1 MASKYDISVVI
12 PVFNECDSLKPL
24 AERLLPVLKAIGTHE
39 VIFVNDGSS
48 DGSADVLDGLSR
60 AHAGLIKVIHLR
72 ANCGKSIAL
81 QYGFK
86 EAQGELVVMIDA
98 DLQDK
103 PEEIPTLVKYLKEN
117 DLDIVTGWKLSR
129 RDPISKR
136 LLSRL
141 FNYVVRR
148 FSGLDIH
155 DFNCGLKVMRRDCL
169 RDLRLYGSL
178 HRFIIVMLANQ
189 GFKVGEHKVQHSPR
203 KYGHSKYNARRI
215 YEGLLDFFTIF
226 FITRYVQSPLYFFGF
241 YGILCFL
248 AAFLCGGFFLTL
260 HFISIVKY
268 FPQGRLSEHP
278 LWMLSPIMF
287 LIGLI
292 FIFFGLMGELIYYLF
307 SSQQTSQNHIRNR
320 TGF

>member
-12 PVFNECDSLKPL
+12 PVFNERDSLRPL
-24 AERLLPVLKAIGTHE
+24 AERLLPVLKAVGSNEI
-39 VIFVNDGSS
+39 IFVNDGSI
-48 DGSADVLDGLSR
+48 DGSGDALDSLNR
-60 AHAGLIKVIHLR
+60 EHAGVIKIMHLR
-72 ANCGKSIAL
+72 ANCGKSMAL
-81 QYGFK
+81 QFGFK
-86 EAQGELVVMIDA
+86 EAQGELVVMMDA

-103 PEEIPTLVKYLKEN
+103 PEEIPALVKDLKEN
-117 DLDIVTGWKLSR
+117 DLDIVTGWKFSR

-148 FSGLDIH
+148 FSGLNIH

-169 RDLRLYGSL
+169 KDLRLYGSL

-189 GFKVGEHKVQHSPR
+189 GFKVGEYKVEHSR
-203 KYGHSKYNARRI
+203 RQYGHSKYSARRM
-215 YEGLLDFFTIF
+215 YEGLLDLFTIF

-260 HFISIVKY
+260 HLISLVKY

-278 LWMLSPIMF
+278 LWLLAPIMF

-292 FIFFGLMGELIYYLF
+292 FIFFGLTGELIYYLF
-307 SSQQTSQNHIRNR
+307 SAQQSNQNYIRR
-320 TGF
+320 RVGF